1 MIDKQQLRSGYAL
14 LDVVLAVALF
24 GITVTGLIGVLQS
37 IGETSG
43 AFARDQMIMRQLQTS
58 LAEKQRLSPSQMT
71 AEWRDETL
79 AVTFRTV
86 AEPYQIDNGEGAELE
101 DLYRLT
107 ATATYEDEG
116 GEQTISAILL
126 IHAPES

>member
-1 MIDKQQLRSGYAL
+1 MMRKQQQRGGYAL

-43 AFARDQMIMRQLQTS
+43 AFARDQVIMRQLQTA
-58 LAEKQRLSPSQMT
+58 LAEKQRLTPSQMT

-116 GEQTISAILL
+116 GEQTISAVLL
-126 IHAPES
+126 VYSPET

>member
-1 MIDKQQLRSGYAL
+1 MMSKQQARGGYAL

-37 IGETSG
+37 IGDTSG
-43 AFARDQMIMRQLQTS
+43 AFARDQVIMRQLQTA
-58 LAEKQRLSPSQMT
+58 LAEKQRLAPSQMN
-71 AEWRDETL
+71 AEWIDETL
-79 AVTFRTV
+79 GVTFRTV

-107 ATATYEDEG
+107 ASASYADEG
-116 GEQTISAILL
+116 GEQTISAVLL
-126 IHAPES
+126 IHSPET

>member
-1 MIDKQQLRSGYAL
+1 MIRRQLQRGGYAL

-43 AFARDQMIMRQLQTS
+43 AFARDQVIMRQLQTS
-58 LAEKQRLSPSQMT
+58 LAEKQRLAPSQMS

-116 GEQTISAILL
+116 GEQTISAVLL
-126 IHAPES
+126 IHSPET

>member
-1 MIDKQQLRSGYAL
+1 MMNKQQPWGGYAL

-43 AFARDQMIMRQLQTS
+43 AFARDQVILRQLQTA
-58 LAEKQRLSPSQMT
+58 LAEKQRLAPSQMN
-71 AEWRDETL
+71 AEWLDETL
-79 AVTFRTV
+79 GVTFRTV

-107 ATATYEDEG
+107 ASATYQDEG
-116 GEQTISAILL
+116 GEQTISAVLL
-126 IHAPES
+126 IHSPET

>member
-1 MIDKQQLRSGYAL
+1 MIDKQQHRSGYAL

-43 AFARDQMIMRQLQTS
+43 AFARDQVIMRQLQTS

-116 GEQTISAILL
+116 GEQTISAVLL
-126 IHAPES
+126 VYSPET

>member
-1 MIDKQQLRSGYAL
+1 MTTKQKQTCGYAL

-43 AFARDQMIMRQLQTS
+43 AFARDQVIMRQLETA
-58 LAEKQRLSPSQMT
+58 LAEKQRLPPSQMS

-79 AVTFRTV
+79 AVTFRTI
-86 AEPYQIDNGEGAELE
+86 AEPYPIDNGEGAALE

-107 ATATYEDEG
+107 ATATYED
-116 GEQTISAILL
+116 
-126 IHAPES
+126 

>member
-1 MIDKQQLRSGYAL
+1 MIDKQQHKSGYAL

-43 AFARDQMIMRQLQTS
+43 AFARDQVIMRQLQTS

-116 GEQTISAILL
+116 GEQTISAVLL
-126 IHAPES
+126 VYSPET

>member
-1 MIDKQQLRSGYAL
+1 MMDKLQHRSGYAL

-43 AFARDQMIMRQLQTS
+43 AFARDQVIMRQLQTS

-71 AEWRDETL
+71 AEWRDESL

-116 GEQTISAILL
+116 GEQTISAVLL
-126 IHAPES
+126 VYSPET

>member
-1 MIDKQQLRSGYAL
+1 MIDKQQHRSGYAL

-43 AFARDQMIMRQLQTS
+43 AFARDQVIMRQLQTS
-58 LAEKQRLSPSQMT
+58 LAEKQRLSPGQMT

-86 AEPYQIDNGEGAELE
+86 AEPYQIDNGEGAEVE

-107 ATATYEDEG
+107 ATATYEDVG
-116 GEQTISAILL
+116 GEQTISAVLL
-126 IHAPES
+126 IHSPET